1 MLGLCNKAVQ
11 DPVYSGF
18 WPLMA
23 KGYWEAR
30 LIEVKQAGKIRRYIT
45 LLMDPKTYPL
55 IGLAK
60 LYAQRW
66 EIKMCYREIK
76 SDLQEG
82 KHLRSK
88 QPDLVY
94 QELWGVLPIIF

>member
-1 MLGLCNKAVQ
+1 
-11 DPVYSGF
+11 
-18 WPLMA
+18 MA
-23 KGYWEAR
+23 TGYWEAR

-66 EIKMCYREIK
+66 EINMCYREIK